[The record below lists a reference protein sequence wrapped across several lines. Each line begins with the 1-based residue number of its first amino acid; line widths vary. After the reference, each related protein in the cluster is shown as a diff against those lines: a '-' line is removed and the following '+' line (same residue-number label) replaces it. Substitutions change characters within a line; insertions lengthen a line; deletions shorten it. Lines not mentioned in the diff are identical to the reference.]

1 MSDERDEVESTHSFL
16 ELNLAHDSQEE
27 DGNAGGDRNA
37 ESNRASRS
45 GKPSNDHQ
53 FNSSKLG
60 NFGTPIR
67 TQLNARF
74 GTGANISSPS
84 TRRSGSEFRMAPQY
98 PTFRPD
104 VPPPMG
110 PSSFSQPS
118 YMQSEVFLAAL
129 AAANTA
135 MKEQEQRNKRRSF
148 HDMGH
153 LANNTYTC
161 PKCTYSSSNDQQ
173 MSSHIASPHGAPRMR
188 QFLPYDNSNR
198 RHSGVPDLGLLVQS
212 AFSPPMQQPLPQK
225 VRKPYFMPYITGDIA
240 SRGLKNGSFI
250 KGTLRVN
257 KRNFEEA
264 FIDNPDGDDQQDIMI
279 LGVHDRNRALDGDMV
294 VLKIKER
301 SEWIIRDAM
310 YMAWRS
316 GQLNMACDEDGQPI
330 SVPPVPNSEKEHN
343 FEVLQFLPDTYDKL
357 LVLYKINQP
366 ISMPKNKRYPKEV
379 MLKLGVEVAV
389 SLKNYAND
397 EKKPSYLLQEDL
409 MKRIRNLSIEKDY
422 VRSTAAPPIT
432 PRRASGALDGMRRNS
447 PAEVEPQ
454 RRLNYRILSEM
465 PIEDWGI
472 PDVCLQKTA
481 MVVYIAEQKNSR
493 IAVGQLKV
501 MADGNRKWALF
512 SPNDSRMPRMMI
524 PSEQLPDGFYERP
537 QDYAKYIFVASI
549 VDWPETAQFARG
561 KLYKHLGMVGDIEA
575 ETEGLLIANSVD
587 TREFSRAALDSLPF
601 TDANEWEI
609 DQKEYKYRKDFR
621 NQTVFTID
629 PKTARDLDD
638 ALHVERISDCDGKGT
653 PGWEVGVHI
662 ADVSYFLDMNT
673 ELDIWAACRANSV
686 YLVHKVVPMLPRIL
700 SEELCS
706 LNPGRDR
713 LTFSVVW
720 KMNDDADIMDEWF
733 GRSIIHSCSKLFYEH
748 AQEIITHP
756 EKDAKDLELPELF
769 NEKTADKVKES
780 VSNLF
785 ELSQLL
791 KKKRV
796 EGGSLRLDQ
805 PKLKFALD
813 QETGMP
819 YGVSL
824 DKREEANHLVEEFM
838 LLANIAVAKKI
849 SAAFPKIALLRR
861 HGAPKSRTL
870 REVARKCTQLSF
882 PISVD
887 SSKDLASSL
896 FKYASDPTLKD
907 TVHPV
912 LVHMLMKSMVLAKYF
927 CTGKVQSES
936 DYHHFALSV
945 DRYTH
950 FTSPIRRYPDV
961 VVHRLLA
968 AALGYIPPPGY
979 TIKQIAAIAE
989 RSNDRKMTAKAIY
1002 EANSEMFFGLLINR
1016 IGSVE
1021 ALGVVV
1027 GILDLAFD
1035 VLLVKYGII
1044 RRVYMNR
1051 LKLAREP
1058 RFVEGFPGALIL
1070 RWDPA
1075 VFDDKKK
1082 QGDNGSNAIQPDQ
1095 TIRVLSIVRVILTST
1110 ADPSKFSAVIMPS
1123 PDDQPLTF
1131 EDVMTYMESECDLDK
1146 NVA

>member
-27 DGNAGGDRNA
+27 DGSAGGDRNA

-45 GKPSNDHQ
+45 GKTSNDRQ

-74 GTGANISSPS
+74 GAGVPISSPS
-84 TRRSGSEFRMAPQY
+84 TRRSGSEFRMAPQF

-104 VPPPMG
+104 VPPPPMG
-110 PSSFSQPS
+110 HSSFPQPS

-153 LANNTYTC
+153 FANTTYTC
-161 PKCTYSSSNDQQ
+161 PKCTYSSSNDMQ
-173 MSSHIASPHGAPRMR
+173 MSSHIASPHAAPRMR
-188 QFLPYDNSNR
+188 QFLPFDNSNR

-212 AFSPPMQQPLPQK
+212 AFSPPMQQPLPPK

-240 SRGLKNGSFI
+240 SRGLKNGSLI
-250 KGTLRVN
+250 K
-257 KRNFEEA
+257 EA

-279 LGVHDRNRALDGDMV
+279 LGVHDRNRGLDGDMV

-330 SVPPVPNSEKEHN
+330 SVPPVPNSDQEHN

-366 ISMPKNKRYPKEV
+366 ISMPNNKRYPKEV
-379 MLKLGVEVAV
+379 MLKLGVAV
-389 SLKNYAND
+389 SMKNCAND
-397 EKKPSYLLQEDL
+397 EKKPSYLLEEDL

-422 VRSTAAPPIT
+422 VRTTAKPAIT
-432 PRRASGALDGMRRNS
+432 PRRVSGALDGMRRNS

-481 MVVYIAEQKNSR
+481 EVVYIAEQKNSR
-493 IAVGQLKV
+493 IAVGQLKI

-524 PSEQLPDGFYERP
+524 PSEQLPGFYERP

-601 TDANEWEI
+601 TEANEWEI
-609 DQKEYKYRKDFR
+609 DQKEFKYRKDFR
-621 NQTVFTID
+621 NYTVFTID

-653 PGWEVGVHI
+653 PGDCSTYFGILMEQFLGWEVGVHI

-686 YLVHKVVPMLPRIL
+686 YLVVPMLPRIL

-733 GRSIIHSCSKLFYEH
+733 GRSIIHSCGKLFYEH

-769 NEKTADKVKES
+769 NEQTADKVKES
-780 VSNLF
+780 VTNLF

-796 EGGSLRLDQ
+796 DCGALRLDQ

-819 YGVSL
+819 YG
-824 DKREEANHLVEEFM
+824 REEANHLVEEFM

-887 SSKDLASSL
+887 SSTDLASSL

-907 TVHPV
+907 SVHPV
-912 LVHMLMKSMVLAKYF
+912 LVHMLMK
-927 CTGKVQSES
+927 
-936 DYHHFALSV
+936 
-945 DRYTH
+945 YTH

-1002 EANSEMFFGLLINR
+1002 EANSEMFFGLLIN
-1016 IGSVE
+1016 

-1027 GILDLAFD
+1027 GVLDMAFD

-1051 LKLAREP
+1051 LKLSREP

-1070 RWDPA
+1070 RWDPS

-1082 QGDNGSNAIQPDQ
+1082 QGDSGSNAIQPDQ
-1095 TIRVLSIVRVILTST
+1095 TIRVLSIVKVILTST
-1110 ADPSKFSAVIMPS
+1110 TDPSKFSAVITPS

-1131 EDVMTYMESECDLDK
+1131 EDVMTYMESECDLEK